1 MTVKDI
7 LMGAKGLIPD
17 ALMVGGAAA
26 VSYGASI
33 IYLPAGWIVGGV
45 LAIAGGALAARGA

>member
-7 LMGAKGLIPD
+7 LMGAKGMIPD

-26 VSYGASI
+26 VSYGASM
-33 IYLPAGWIVGGV
+33 IYLPAGWIVGGA